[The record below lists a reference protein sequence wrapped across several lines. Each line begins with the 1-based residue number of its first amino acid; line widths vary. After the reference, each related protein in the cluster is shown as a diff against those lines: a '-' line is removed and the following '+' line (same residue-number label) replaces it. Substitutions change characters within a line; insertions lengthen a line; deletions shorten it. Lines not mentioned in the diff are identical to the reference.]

1 QVGPVGGV
9 LAGDEVGLS
18 AHRPVRDA
26 LVLAEQHRVRRRLV
40 TGGRPGD
47 QAGAGAGDHVPAV
60 ARPADLPPVDGG
72 APALVDHDEPGL
84 RPAGELAFAVAADGL
99 VPHHHRAGQDGRG
112 EQREAHGPTTPPSAR
127 TLVPITSASPTTT
140 PVNAVGA
147 KNSSATSATCST
159 V

>member
-1 QVGPVGGV
+1 
-9 LAGDEVGLS
+9 
-18 AHRPVRDA
+18 
-26 LVLAEQHRVRRRLV
+26 
-40 TGGRPGD
+40 PGD

-159 V
+159 VTDSSRPGCSRSHSMPSPSAASADRVDARPPWLSSEMSSDPTA